1 MESENDLYQQL
12 QAAGKS
18 VQIVGDAEDPADIY
32 AATQKGYLAAI
43 ALG

>member
-1 MESENDLYQQL
+1 MKFTQPL

-18 VQIVGDAEDPADIY
+18 VQIVGDADDPEDIY

-43 ALG
+43 DLR